1 MTADNFD
8 FSQYLQLELG
18 DFAHIGITSTTGAAT
33 QIHELLSWGFCS
45 ERDEFLS
52 VEDRYYQS
60 EEVKQIDNILK
71 LETGNIK
78 DIYVM
83 DITDKVLIN
92 RDINNNEINL
102 NELGTSTGIYFIIL
116 KDDQNRSHFRK
127 VNVVR

>member
-1 MTADNFD
+1 
-8 FSQYLQLELG
+8 
-18 DFAHIGITSTTGAAT
+18 
-33 QIHELLSWGFCS
+33 
-45 ERDEFLS
+45 
-52 VEDRYYQS
+52 
-60 EEVKQIDNILK
+60 VKQIDNILK

-83 DITDKVLIN
+83 DITGKVLIN